1 MSNPIVF
8 DIETR
13 PGDQEEII
21 HLLPPFDPSEVK
33 VGNMKDPAL
42 IAAKIKDAEEK
53 HLSSFLE
60 KAALSPD
67 SGRVVAIGFIWDQG
81 HEIISADSPGGE
93 AKIISHFWQIFNQSR
108 TGDAYQEMIGH
119 NIIDFD
125 LPFLV
130 ARSWALGI
138 EVPSLAYKIQRNGKF
153 IAWSDNFID
162 TRLIFMMNRK
172 EGRSSLDAVS
182 RFFGLGGKD
191 QSGKDFWAMFQK
203 DRQAAIDYLK
213 KDLDLTWGV
222 AKKMGLIS

>member
-13 PGDQEEII
+13 PGDQID
-21 HLLPPFDPSEVK
+21 HLIPPFDPAEVK
-33 VGNMKDPAL
+33 VGNMKDPEL
-42 IAAKIKDAEEK
+42 IRAKIQDAEEK
-53 HLSSFLE
+53 HRLNFYE

-67 SGRVVAIGFIWDQG
+67 SGQVVAIGFIWEDG
-81 HEIISADSPGGE
+81 HEIIYAEKNAPEGE
-93 AKIISHFWQIFNQSR
+93 ARVISHFWEIFNRSKS
-108 TGDAYQEMIGH
+108 GEAFQEMIGH

-138 EVPSLAYKIQRNGKF
+138 DVPPHAFKIQRNGKF

-172 EGRSSLDAVS
+172 EARASLDAVS

-191 QSGKDFWAMFQK
+191 KSGKDFWRMFQD
-203 DRQAAIDYLK
+203 DRESALAYLK
-213 KDLDLTWGV
+213 QDLDLTWGV
-222 AKKMGLIS
+222 ARKMRIV